1 MADAIKLKEACTLF
15 HQPNLGEE
23 VQPVKLE
30 KKEEK
35 KKEVPR
41 ARTDRVKTTT
51 NFLAEGFHM
60 VLDMVLVLVRG
71 TRARVSLRFT

>member
-30 KKEEK
+30 AGTELQVLQEWESAWLVKTDDGRLLNVKKE
-35 KKEVPR
+35 
-41 ARTDRVKTTT
+41 
-51 NFLAEGFHM
+51 LAEE
-60 VLDMVLVLVRG
+60 
-71 TRARVSLRFT
+71 A